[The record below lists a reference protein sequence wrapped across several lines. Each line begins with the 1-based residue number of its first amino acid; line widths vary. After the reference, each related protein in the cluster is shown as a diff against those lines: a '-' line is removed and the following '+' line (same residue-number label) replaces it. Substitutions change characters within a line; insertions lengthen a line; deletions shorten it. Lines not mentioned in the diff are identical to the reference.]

1 MTPTPDDNSSPFE
14 PRANDG
20 KRGNWALLNLIA
32 MLMTVYLALPLGGL
46 KAKFKRLPKL
56 RAITSALCE
65 AQEGSI
71 PSCPQTPEGSASD
84 NPSGQEGIL
93 PSCADEAASISRLT
107 KRVTY
112 KFRAGLIL
120 EALIA
125 LASVIFF
132 FMVTDFRLPL
142 VIINR
147 HTPPMLALLAAC
159 LVVEL
164 TLIRFC
170 SRKKPDG
177 EGAAAE

>member
-56 RAITSALCE
+56 RAITSALCADP
-65 AQEGSI
+65 AQHGLA
-71 PSCPQTPEGSASD
+71 P
-84 NPSGQEGIL
+84 
-93 PSCADEAASISRLT
+93 DEAAAVSRLT
-107 KRVTY
+107 KRVTL
-112 KFRAGLIL
+112 KFRAGLVL

-125 LASVIFF
+125 LASAIFF

-147 HTPPMLALLAAC
+147 HTPAMLAMLAAC

-170 SRKKPDG
+170 SRKKPGG